1 MSQFQGIDGLVVSQF
16 WLASPLFADNE
27 TKSVVFS
34 LFPFE
39 ATMLRILAVHDIFLF
54 TDVLVQLL
62 EIAQVPDQH
71 VSHVSIQ
78 KRLCIVPA
86 SLNAQNKHSAI
97 HLASLLFIFECFL
110 GTRSMNSS
118 Q

>member
-1 MSQFQGIDGLVVSQF
+1 
-16 WLASPLFADNE
+16 
-27 TKSVVFS
+27 
-34 LFPFE
+34 
-39 ATMLRILAVHDIFLF
+39 MLRFAVHDIFLF

-71 VSHVSIQ
+71 VSHVSNQ

-97 HLASLLFIFECFL
+97 HLASLLLIFECFL